1 VKWILKGDSNNNYF
15 HGVASGRKK
24 KCTIFSLET
33 EDGTIHDQQAIRD
46 DVESYHK
53 SLFGKETRGVISLG
67 ADFWPHRGRLT
78 DEDAQNLIKP
88 FTVKEL
94 EDDLKDMDPNAS
106 PEPDG
111 LSVSFYKEFWAE
123 IKFILLKM
131 FQDLFRGE
139 LNLSRLNYDMISL
152 IPKLK

>member
-1 VKWILKGDSNNNYF
+1 
-15 HGVASGRKK
+15 
-24 KCTIFSLET
+24 
-33 EDGTIHDQQAIRD
+33 
-46 DVESYHK
+46 
-53 SLFGKETRGVISLG
+53 
-67 ADFWPHRGRLT
+67 
-78 DEDAQNLIKP
+78 
-88 FTVKEL
+88 VKEL